1 MDSIFTYVFTVTVLY
16 AILSVVR
23 NRLSPNDP
31 KTPKE
36 IMKESLLAGSATLTS
51 YYLLNS
57 LGFATI
63 SQVQKG
69 GSTPAFTS
77 RPEF

>member
-23 NRLSPNDP
+23 NRLSPNEP

-36 IMKESLLAGSATLTS
+36 IMTESLLAGSATLTS
-51 YYLLNS
+51 YYLLSS

-63 SQVQKG
+63 AQVQKG

>member
-23 NRLSPNDP
+23 NRLSPNEP

-36 IMKESLLAGSATLTS
+36 KIKESLLAGSAT
-51 YYLLNS
+51 
-57 LGFATI
+57 
-63 SQVQKG
+63 
-69 GSTPAFTS
+69 
-77 RPEF
+77 